1 MTQILEGIKVL
12 DLTRLLPGPLC
23 TQILGDLGAEVIK
36 VEGIK
41 GGDYARSMPPR
52 GKSDGG
58 YFLGINR
65 NKRSINLDFTK
76 EKAKEIF
83 FKMLADSDVV
93 IEQFRPGAMEELGL
107 GYQVLSSLNPRII
120 MCSISGYGQDG
131 PYKDRAGHDINFLNL
146 TGISHLTGC
155 YQGKP
160 ALSGIQIADV
170 GGGSLWAAMSIMGAI
185 IAREKTGRGQYIDVS
200 MSDCVFTFMSMLV
213 SAYNFDRRLYGAE
226 EWMLNGGFAW
236 YNFYRTK
243 DDRWLGLG
251 MLEEKFWATFCRAI
265 GREEYIE
272 QQFASRQVQEQI
284 MEDLSAIL
292 AGKTAEE
299 WLQELQPLDICI
311 SLVNNLEEA
320 INDPHLQARGM
331 IVEIEHL
338 LDGKIINVGFPVK
351 FSATP
356 YSIKLPPPARGEH
369 TEQVLLELGY
379 SSHDLEEMRR
389 EGVF

>member
-1 MTQILEGIKVL
+1 MSQILKGIKVL

-36 VEGIK
+36 IEGAK
-41 GGDYARSMPPR
+41 GGDYSRMMPPR

-58 YFLGINR
+58 YFMGVNR
-65 NKRSINLDFTK
+65 NKKSMSLNLYK
-76 EKAKEIF
+76 EQGKKVF
-83 FKMLADSDVV
+83 LKMLAGSDVV
-93 IEQFRPGAMEELGL
+93 IEQFRPGVMEGLGL
-107 GYQVLSSLNPRII
+107 GYGVLSSVNPRLI
-120 MCSISGYGQDG
+120 MCSITGYGQDG
-131 PYKDRAGHDINFLNL
+131 PYKDRAGHDINYLNL
-146 TGISHLTGC
+146 TGISNLTGC

-160 ALSGIQIADV
+160 VLSGIQIADV
-170 GGGSLWAAMSIMGAI
+170 GGGSLWAALSIMGAI
-185 IAREKTGRGQYIDVS
+185 IDREKTGMGQYIDVS
-200 MSDCVFTFMSMLV
+200 MTDCVFTFMSLLV
-213 SAYNFDRRLYGAE
+213 SAYNFDRRLFGGG
-226 EWMLNGGFAW
+226 EWLLNGGFAW

-243 DDRWLGLG
+243 DDRWLGIG

-265 GREEYIE
+265 GREEYIG

-284 MEDLSAIL
+284 MEDLNAIL
-292 AGKTAEE
+292 ASKTAEE
-299 WLQELQPLDICI
+299 WLRELQPLDICI

-331 IVEIEHL
+331 IVEIEHP
-338 LDGKIINVGFPVK
+338 LDGKIKNVGFPVK

-369 TEQVLLELGY
+369 TEQILLELGY
-379 SSHDLEEMRR
+379 KSHDLEEMKR

>member
-36 VEGIK
+36 LEGVK
-41 GGDYARSMPPR
+41 GGDYARGMPPR

-58 YFLGINR
+58 YFMGVNR
-65 NKRSINLDFTK
+65 NKKSMNMDLNK
-76 EKAKEIF
+76 EKAKEVF
-83 FKMLADSDVV
+83 LKMIAGSDVV
-93 IEQFRPGAMEELGL
+93 IEQFRPGVMERLGL
-107 GYQVLSSLNPRII
+107 GYRVLSSLNPRII
-120 MCSISGYGQDG
+120 MCSITGYGQDG
-131 PYKDRAGHDINFLNL
+131 PYKDRAGHDINYLNL

-160 ALSGIQIADV
+160 VLSGIQIADV
-170 GGGSLWAAMSIMGAI
+170 GGSSLWAALSIMGAI
-185 IAREKTGRGQYIDVS
+185 IAREKTGMGQYIDVS
-200 MSDCVFTFMSMLV
+200 MTDCVFTFMSMLV
-213 SAYNFDRRLYGAE
+213 SAYNFDHRLFGAG

-243 DDRWLGLG
+243 DDRWLGIG

-265 GREEYIE
+265 GREKYIG
-272 QQFASRQVQEQI
+272 QQFASRQVQQQI
-284 MEDLSAIL
+284 MDDLSAIL
-292 AGKTAEE
+292 SSKTAEE
-299 WLQELQPLDICI
+299 WIKELQPLDICI

-331 IVEIEHL
+331 IVEIEHP
-338 LDGKIINVGFPVK
+338 LDGKIKNVGFPVK

-369 TEQVLLELGY
+369 SEQILLELGY
-379 SSHDLEEMRR
+379 SSHELEEMKR